1 MLCQQIYFMTNE
13 NICRAHLLG
22 RFKMISIISKMI
34 ITIESGV
41 VLFVEDIKKYKVC
54 KLLHCMF
61 NKSVIC
67 IYKEIKIGDLNL
79 FRFNL

>member
-13 NICRAHLLG
+13 NISRAHLLG

-41 VLFVEDIKKYKVC
+41 VLFVEAQD
-54 KLLHCMF
+54 
-61 NKSVIC
+61 C
-67 IYKEIKIGDLNL
+67 IQAQPAACDRQLYLST
-79 FRFNL
+79 FSQYYTQ